1 MQALQTVDRE
11 LGWDGQKQSAKD
23 RFRPTPQRLG
33 PTRSDPTRFD
43 MRQLDL
49 A

>member
-1 MQALQTVDRE
+1 MVTCPDYTAL
-11 LGWDGQKQSAKD
+11 KD
-23 RFRPTPQRLG
+23 RFGPTPQRLG

-49 A
+49 E